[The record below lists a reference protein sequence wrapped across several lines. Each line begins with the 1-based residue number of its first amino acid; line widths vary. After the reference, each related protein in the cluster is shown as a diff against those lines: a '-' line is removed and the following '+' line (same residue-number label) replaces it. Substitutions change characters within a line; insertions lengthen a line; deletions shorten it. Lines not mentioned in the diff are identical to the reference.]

1 MKKLIARVM
10 VFCLTVTIPFLTG
23 DLLEASANDKER
35 VTLEYKIEHEIKNDT
50 TDVPA
55 NIERKL
61 NAYGISDENIEHIP
75 DKVINNL
82 KENNGN
88 GTIDVR
94 YYGSKSSDE
103 QAEEENYY
111 EFQQR
116 LEESAGELTDEMYET
131 ECLVPLTEEEVN
143 KIFNF
148 SESTKDEGHL
158 STGNQFCQNVYADG
172 MEDQTEDDYDG
183 LVQVYI
189 MITYGKPLSNGL
201 KTVSV
206 YECAE
211 WLKRPKYTG
220 EDVIGITF
228 PEGILVDKETLGREY
243 RYQYKDHSNPGIFQ
257 YFDCKAD
264 TSKLPVRYNNC
275 AVAMT
280 ADLANDTK
288 SAMAQKHFLAIWV
301 EGIVSNKGTKCVNA
315 SGHYFHKVKKIS
327 NKTTVVIGVNHGGGY
342 INAYNSTS
350 CDSVLHEVPNNPMC
364 LIRFK

>member
-1 MKKLIARVM
+1 MKKIIARVM
-10 VFCLTVTIPFLTG
+10 VFCMTVTIPFLTG
-23 DLLEASANDKER
+23 DLLEASAHDKEK
-35 VTLEYKIEHEIKNDT
+35 VTIGDKIENEIKNDT
-50 TDVPA
+50 TDVPE

-75 DKVINNL
+75 DKVIDNL
-82 KENNGN
+82 VENNGN
-88 GTIDVR
+88 GIIDVR

-103 QAEEENYY
+103 QDEENYY

-116 LEESAGELTDEMYET
+116 LEESEDELVEEVYET
-131 ECLVPLTEEEVN
+131 QCLVPLTEEEVN
-143 KIFNF
+143 EIFDF
-148 SESTKDEGHL
+148 SESTEDEKHISMGSL
-158 STGNQFCQNVYADG
+158 FCQNVYADG
-172 MEDQTEDDYDG
+172 MTDQTEDTYDG
-183 LVQVYI
+183 LVQVCI
-189 MITYGKPLSNGL
+189 MITYGKTLSNGL

-228 PEGILVDKETLGREY
+228 PEGVLVDKETLGREY

-257 YFDCKAD
+257 YFDYKAD
-264 TSKLPVRYNNC
+264 TSKLPVKYNNC

-280 ADLANDTK
+280 ADLADDTS
-288 SAMAQKHFLAIWV
+288 SAVAQNHFLAIWV

-315 SGHYFHKVKKIS
+315 TGHYFHKVKKIS
-327 NKTTVVIGVNHGGGY
+327 NKTTVVLGVNQGGGY
-342 INAYNSTS
+342 INVYNSTA

-364 LIRFK
+364 LLRFK